1 MSQTVRYEV
10 IDRIATITLD
20 RPARRNAIDAATT
33 AALRAAMDRFERDP
47 EALVAILTG
56 SGDRAFCAGMD
67 LKAFA
72 AGEGPAILEG
82 PGGFAGFT
90 HYPRTKPCIA
100 AVNGAALAG
109 GCEIV
114 LSCDLVVAADHARF
128 GLPEVTRG
136 LFAAS
141 GGVLRLPRLIP
152 RARALELLLT
162 GDVIDAATAFEL
174 GLINKVVPPGS
185 CRKPP
190 ASWPCASAPTRR
202 LPCARRWR
210 SPARCSRC
218 PRSSCRPR
226 NDAAWARVAASED
239 AREGPRAFAEKRPAS
254 GRGANLRLRSHDDIS
269 GPPALCPVRQ
279 TPFLPLSQR
288 GKEGVWALRHGR

>member
-1 MSQTVRYEV
+1 MPQAVRYEV
-10 IDRIATITLD
+10 SDRIATITLD
-20 RPARRNAIDAATT
+20 RPDQRNAIDAGTT
-33 AALRAAMDRFERDP
+33 AALRSAMDLVETDREV
-47 EALVAILTG
+47 LVAILTA

-72 AGEGPAILEG
+72 NGEGAAILEG

-100 AVNGAALAG
+100 AVNGAALGG

-114 LSCDLVVAADHARF
+114 LSCDLVVAAEHARF

-162 GDVIDAATAFEL
+162 GDVIAAGAAYDL
-174 GLINKVVPPGS
+174 GLINKVVPHAQLLKTA
-185 CRKPP
+185 RDL
-190 ASWPCASAPTRR
+190 ALRISANAPLAVRETLALARAVFA
-202 LPCARRWR
+202 LPEEQLQA
-210 SPARCSRC
+210 
-218 PRSSCRPR
+218 R
-226 NDAAWARVAASED
+226 NDAAWARIAASED
-239 AREGPRAFAEKRPAS
+239 AREGPRAFAEKRPA
-254 GRGANLRLRSHDDIS
+254 
-269 GPPALCPVRQ
+269 VW
-279 TPFLPLSQR
+279 
-288 GKEGVWALRHGR
+288 KER

>member
-1 MSQTVRYEV
+1 MSQTVRYEA

-20 RPARRNAIDAATT
+20 RPAQRNAIDAATT
-33 AALRAAMDRFERDP
+33 AALRSALDRFERDP

-56 SGDRAFCAGMD
+56 SGDQAFCAGMD
-67 LKAFA
+67 LRAFA

-100 AVNGAALAG
+100 AVNGAALGG

-136 LFAAS
+136 LFAAA

-162 GDVIDAATAFEL
+162 GSVIDAGTAFEL
-174 GLINKVVPPGS
+174 GLINKVVPPGQLPEAA
-185 CRKPP
+185 REL
-190 ASWPCASAPTRR
+190 ALRICANAPLAVRETLALARAMFA
-202 LPCARRWR
+202 LPEEQLQA
-210 SPARCSRC
+210 A
-218 PRSSCRPR
+218 
-226 NDAAWARVAASED
+226 NDAAWARIAASED
-239 AREGPRAFAEKRPAS
+239 AGEGPRAFAEKRPAVWK
-254 GRGANLRLRSHDDIS
+254 GR
-269 GPPALCPVRQ
+269 
-279 TPFLPLSQR
+279 
-288 GKEGVWALRHGR
+288 

>member
-1 MSQTVRYEV
+1 MFHTVRYEI
-10 IDRIATITLD
+10 IDRIAIVTLD
-20 RPARRNAIDAATT
+20 RPAQRNAIDAATA
-33 AALRAAMDRFERDP
+33 AALRAALDRFEADP
-47 EALVAILTG
+47 EARVAILTG

-72 AGEGPAILEG
+72 AGEGPSILEG

-100 AVNGAALAG
+100 AVNGAALGG

-114 LSCDLVVAADHARF
+114 LSCDLSVASEHARF

-162 GDVIDAATAFEL
+162 GDTIDAQTAYDL
-174 GLINKVVPPGS
+174 GLLNKVVPHGELLETA
-185 CRKPP
+185 RDL
-190 ASWPCASAPTRR
+190 ALRICANAPLAVRET
-202 LPCARRWR
+202 LALARALFALAEE
-210 SPARCSRC
+210 PLQA
-218 PRSSCRPR
+218 R
-226 NDAAWARVAASED
+226 NDAAWARIAASED
-239 AREGPRAFAEKRPAS
+239 AREGPRAFAEKRPA
-254 GRGANLRLRSHDDIS
+254 
-269 GPPALCPVRQ
+269 
-279 TPFLPLSQR
+279 
-288 GKEGVWALRHGR
+288 VWRER

>member
-1 MSQTVRYEV
+1 MSHTVRYEV
-10 IDRIATITLD
+10 HDRIATITLD
-20 RPARRNAIDAATT
+20 RPGQRNAIDAAMT
-33 AALRAAMDRFERDP
+33 AALRTALDRLETDC
-47 EALVAILTG
+47 EALVAILTA

-72 AGEGPAILEG
+72 DGEGPAILEG

-100 AVNGAALAG
+100 AVNGAALGG

-114 LSCDLVVAADHARF
+114 LSCDLIVAAEHARF

-162 GDVIDAATAFEL
+162 GELIDAQTACAL
-174 GLINKVVPPGS
+174 GLINKVVPHGELLKTA
-185 CRKPP
+185 RDL
-190 ASWPCASAPTRR
+190 ALRISANAPLAVRETLALARAVFA
-202 LPCARRWR
+202 LPEEQLQA
-210 SPARCSRC
+210 
-218 PRSSCRPR
+218 R
-226 NDAAWARVAASED
+226 NDAAWARIAASED
-239 AREGPRAFAEKRPAS
+239 AREGPRAFAEKRPA
-254 GRGANLRLRSHDDIS
+254 
-269 GPPALCPVRQ
+269 
-279 TPFLPLSQR
+279 
-288 GKEGVWALRHGR
+288 VWQER

>member
-10 IDRIATITLD
+10 KDRIATITLD
-20 RPARRNAIDAATT
+20 RPARRNAIDAAMT
-33 AALRAAMDRFERDP
+33 AALRTALDRFESDR
-47 EALVAILTG
+47 ETLVAILTG
-56 SGDRAFCAGMD
+56 SGDQAFCAGMD

-72 AGEGPAILEG
+72 NGEGPAILEG

-100 AVNGAALAG
+100 AVNGAALGG

-114 LSCDLVVAADHARF
+114 LSCDLIVAAEHARF

-162 GDVIDAATAFEL
+162 GDLIDAQTACDL
-174 GLINKVVPPGS
+174 GLINKVVPHG
-185 CRKPP
+185 RLLET
-190 ASWPCASAPTRR
+190 ARDLALRISANAPLAVRETLALARAVFA
-202 LPCARRWR
+202 LPEEQLQ
-210 SPARCSRC
+210 S
-218 PRSSCRPR
+218 R
-226 NDAAWARVAASED
+226 NDAAWTRISASED
-239 AREGPRAFAEKRPAS
+239 AREGPRAFAEKRPA
-254 GRGANLRLRSHDDIS
+254 
-269 GPPALCPVRQ
+269 
-279 TPFLPLSQR
+279 
-288 GKEGVWALRHGR
+288 VWQER

>member
-1 MSQTVRYEV
+1 MSKTVRYEV

-20 RPARRNAIDAATT
+20 RPDQRNAIDASTT
-33 AALRAAMDRFERDP
+33 AALRSALDRAETDRDV
-47 EALVAILTG
+47 LVAILTA

-72 AGEGPAILEG
+72 RGEGPAILEG

-100 AVNGAALAG
+100 AVNGAALGG

-114 LSCDLVVAADHARF
+114 LSCDLIVAVEHARF

-162 GDVIDAATAFEL
+162 GDSIDAGAAHNL
-174 GLINKVVPPGS
+174 GLINMVVPHALLQETA
-185 CRKPP
+185 RD
-190 ASWPCASAPTRR
+190 
-202 LPCARRWR
+202 LARRICANAPLAVR
-210 SPARCSRC
+210 ETLALARAVFALPEEQLQCQ
-218 PRSSCRPR
+218 
-226 NDAAWARVAASED
+226 NDAAWTRIAASED
-239 AREGPRAFAEKRPAS
+239 AREGPQAFAEKRPA
-254 GRGANLRLRSHDDIS
+254 
-269 GPPALCPVRQ
+269 
-279 TPFLPLSQR
+279 
-288 GKEGVWALRHGR
+288 VWQEC